1 MTTELKIFCG
11 DGVYKSEI
19 EKRFERAIK
28 RSEIKNGASTERILT
43 PRFFDPAE
51 LEVEDMG
58 VYDLTEERC
67 RLVDMYIETKRESDG
82 QESEDSRFIYERLEA
97 VLERLRNIVSDI
109 FVNEGQSEE
118 SRND

>member
-1 MTTELKIFCG
+1 M
-11 DGVYKSEI
+11 KSNI
-19 EKRFERAIK
+19 EKKLIEALVEVPAEMLTPE
-28 RSEIKNGASTERILT
+28 SILT

-51 LEVEDMG
+51 LDVEDMG

-67 RLVDMYIETKRESDG
+67 RLVDMYIETKQESGG
-82 QESEDSRFIYERLEA
+82 QENEDSRFIYERLEA